1 MEERSG
7 EMRNESISIGV
18 GSRVARLPL
27 SRLNRHMLITG
38 ATGSGKTVSL
48 IGMVERLA
56 QAGVPVFLPDVKG
69 DLAAIGGVPCRR
81 LEPFRMSADLLDPA
95 TVSAALG
102 LSATQAATLEIVW
115 SVGMR
120 LGSFKSLDDVR
131 SVARTLESNASL
143 AADLGR
149 VSPVSLSVI
158 LRALLAFERS
168 GGRALFGEPFDVA
181 RLVDLAAD
189 GRGLVNV
196 FPAAA
201 LISSPSLYALALLYV
216 LDEMTTRFPE
226 CGDLDRPRVAVVID
240 EAHLLFEEST
250 PETVRAIVRK
260 VRLLR
265 SKGVAL
271 IFASQSPGDL
281 PTELLAQ
288 LANRVQHRLGAA
300 SAADL
305 RAVKIAAETL
315 PPNGSDLVAT
325 IKGLAIGCALVS
337 FVDPAGVPSV
347 PIVVQMPPPSA
358 VATSE
363 AVPLIDPATPA
374 TGDTVA
380 GRHDFTAGLVIIGGA
395 LALLAKIVAW
405 SIG

>member
-1 MEERSG
+1 MN
-7 EMRNESISIGV
+7 NESISIGV

-48 IGMVERLA
+48 VGMVERLA

-149 VSPVSLSVI
+149 VSPASLSVI

-189 GRGLVNV
+189 GRGIVNV

-281 PTELLAQ
+281 PPELLAQ

-300 SAADL
+300 SPADL
-305 RAVKIAAETL
+305 RALRVAADTMAPLAGGGDLAAIIRGL
-315 PPNGSDLVAT
+315 P
-325 IKGLAIGCALVS
+325 IG
-337 FVDPAGVPSV
+337 
-347 PIVVQMPPPSA
+347 SA
-358 VATSE
+358 VVSVTRADGSPAPSE
-363 AVPLIDPATPA
+363 VVTMPRPAAKAPEVVDVAPVVSVVTTEA
-374 TGDTVA
+374 VA
-380 GRHDFTAGLVIIGGA
+380 GRHDFAAGLVIIGGA
-395 LALLAKIVAW
+395 LALLAKVVVW

>member
-1 MEERSG
+1 
-7 EMRNESISIGV
+7 MRNESISIGV

>member
-1 MEERSG
+1 
-7 EMRNESISIGV
+7 MRNESISIGV

-380 GRHDFTAGLVIIGGA
+380 GRHDFAAGLVIIGGA